1 VAPGHTEKI
10 KIDAAGALPLEY
22 SKMNFSFLQLRFISA
37 SNNQA
42 ADSLVHIKKNGDDRY
57 VWIFRA
63 PEGSGG
69 NRITDVMVISRAE
82 VLANLKTFVILHEF
96 DSDPFESMQILA
108 PGFPSVLIRM
118 NKVALA
124 FTAITNFMNIVFE
137 NWPQTTSYADAV
149 KYVDND
155 NAGDLLCSRPLAVE
169 DEDDEDEDEDEE
181 GETEAE
187 AEEEETEEEGSWERR
202 EWEWWGGGRREWQ
215 RRENAELLQKILQL
229 QRQANLIVEHG
240 SGIHQAKEKAELQ
253 KKVESLGMTVN
264 MAAEPGTGNLQV
276 KETEEEKRE
285 KAELLQK
292 MLQLRRQVN
301 LIPEHGSGIQQAK
314 EMVVDPRCEEGS
326 PHCECNPNEPPQN
339 ERGNHLGRYFING
352 VAYVP
357 ENVDDEMPPLVPFN
371 HNEPS
376 HTTPQRAN
384 REDYV
389 PHCPG
394 APPRVHRT
402 TTMTRNGPRVHTYFS

>member
-1 VAPGHTEKI
+1 
-10 KIDAAGALPLEY
+10 
-22 SKMNFSFLQLRFISA
+22 
-37 SNNQA
+37 
-42 ADSLVHIKKNGDDRY
+42 
-57 VWIFRA
+57 
-63 PEGSGG
+63 
-69 NRITDVMVISRAE
+69 
-82 VLANLKTFVILHEF
+82 
-96 DSDPFESMQILA
+96 
-108 PGFPSVLIRM
+108 M

-124 FTAITNFMNIVFE
+124 FTAITDFVNIVFD

-169 DEDDEDEDEDEE
+169 DEDEDDEDEDEE

-187 AEEEETEEEGSWERR
+187 EEETEEEWDAKNYYTEKDAEEWERQYDER
-202 EWEWWGGGRREWQ
+202 EKE
-215 RRENAELLQKILQL
+215 ELLQKMLQL
-229 QRQANLIVEHG
+229 QRQVNLIVEHG
-240 SGIHQAKEKAELQ
+240 SGIHQ
-253 KKVESLGMTVN
+253 
-264 MAAEPGTGNLQV
+264 V

-285 KAELLQK
+285 NADMLQKMLQVEQKVNLIVDHGTGSLQVKATEEQKKYWAELLQK
-292 MLQLRRQVN
+292 RQQLRRQVN
-301 LIPEHGSGIQQAK
+301 LIQLRRQVNQIVEHGSGIEQAK
-314 EMVVDPRCEEGS
+314 EMVVDPRCAEGG

-357 ENVDDEMPPLVPFN
+357 EKVDDEMPPLVAFN
-371 HNEPS
+371 HTEPS

>member
-169 DEDDEDEDEDEE
+169 DEDEDEDEE

-187 AEEEETEEEGSWERR
+187 AE
-202 EWEWWGGGRREWQ
+202 
-215 RRENAELLQKILQL
+215 AEYF
-229 QRQANLIVEHG
+229 A
-240 SGIHQAKEKAELQ
+240 A
-253 KKVESLGMTVN
+253 
-264 MAAEPGTGNLQV
+264 AAECQT
-276 KETEEEKRE
+276 RC
-285 KAELLQK
+285 AE
-292 MLQLRRQVN
+292 
-301 LIPEHGSGIQQAK
+301 GG
-314 EMVVDPRCEEGS
+314 

-357 ENVDDEMPPLVPFN
+357 ENVDDEMPPLVAFN